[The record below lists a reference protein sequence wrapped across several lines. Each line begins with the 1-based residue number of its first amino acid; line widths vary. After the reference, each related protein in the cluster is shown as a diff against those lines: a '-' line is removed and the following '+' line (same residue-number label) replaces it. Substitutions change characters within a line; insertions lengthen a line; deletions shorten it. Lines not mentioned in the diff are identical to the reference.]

1 MAATYR
7 LSCWRRR
14 LNGLV
19 RTFLRV
25 GLGPRHTPLLTVR
38 GRRSGTWY
46 STPLTLVETG
56 GQRWLVA
63 PYGAVSWVRNARAA
77 GQVTLSRGCHVDTGA
92 IVELGPAEAAPV
104 LKQYVT
110 AVPIT
115 RPFFDAKPDAPLE
128 ALVAEAPRHPVF
140 HIHGESA

>member
-14 LNGLV
+14 NGLV

-25 GLGPRHTPLLTVR
+25 GLGPRHTSLLTVR
-38 GRRSGTWY
+38 GRRSGTWF

-63 PYGAVSWVRNARAA
+63 PDGDVSWVPNAQAA
-77 GQVTLSRGCHVDTGA
+77 GQVTLSRGRHADAVA

-104 LKQYVT
+104 LK
-110 AVPIT
+110 
-115 RPFFDAKPDAPLE
+115 
-128 ALVAEAPRHPVF
+128 H
-140 HIHGESA
+140 